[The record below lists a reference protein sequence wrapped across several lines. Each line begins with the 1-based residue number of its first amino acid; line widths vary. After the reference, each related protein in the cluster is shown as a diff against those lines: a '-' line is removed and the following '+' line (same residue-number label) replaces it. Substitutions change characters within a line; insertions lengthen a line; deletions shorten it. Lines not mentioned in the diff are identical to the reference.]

1 MHYTQINRVY
11 KANRTTSAFLNDN
24 TSVVKMLYGCVGSGK
39 SSACCVHIYQT
50 AMQMPKGY
58 DGVRRCKWAVIRKT
72 YSQLK
77 TTTIRTWCEWFPP
90 AIFGEPKG
98 DSPMTHTIKTPEF
111 ELEVIFLAI
120 ENLSDIDRLK
130 SLEVTGIYVNEA
142 QFFGSDELLAL
153 FRERTDRYPGS
164 LVGGKLGRK
173 LVIMDCNPPSIR
185 HWIYRIFEKEKP
197 EGFTIYKMPPA
208 IVKGE
213 NGKWKNNPEADFIE
227 QMVDKETGKGRN
239 YWLDLATGASDE
251 YISVNLCGNYG
262 VLEDGLAVH
271 PEYNDKFHYSPQK
284 INANPIIEIGLGW
297 DFGLTPACSVGQLD
311 VNGQFRILHEF
322 WTEHMS
328 FRAFVENIVIPELDR
343 LFPFWRNNY
352 FSVHDPADST
362 GNEGNTNQQI
372 MRELGIN
379 SYPAESNAL
388 AFRRDALKYFL
399 SRLTDGKP
407 GFLINES
414 CMMIREGLMGK
425 FKYPL
430 ITSTSLSEEKR
441 YQEKPIKNIYSHICE
456 ATEYLAT
463 KYARVSKS
471 QTTDKTEE
479 FRIYNGS
486 FMGS

>member
-1 MHYTQINRVY
+1 MIEVNRNY
-11 KANRTTSAFLNDN
+11 IANRTTSAFLADN
-24 TSVVKMLYGCVGSGK
+24 TSVVKMLFGCVGSGK

-50 AMQMPKGY
+50 AMQMPRGY

-90 AIFGEPKG
+90 SVFGEPKG
-98 DSPMTHTIKTPEF
+98 DSPMTQTIKTADF

-142 QFFGSDELLAL
+142 QFFGSDELLSV
-153 FRERTDRYPGS
+153 FRERTDRYPSGMN
-164 LVGGKLGRK
+164 GGKLGRK
-173 LVIMDCNPPSIR
+173 LVIMDCNPPSSR

-197 EGFTIYKMPPA
+197 EGFTIFKMPPA
-208 IVKGE
+208 LIKDS
-213 NGKWKNNPEADFIE
+213 NNKWMNNPEADFIGQLGE
-227 QMVDKETGKGRN
+227 GSDN
-239 YWLDLATGASDE
+239 YWLDLANGASDE

-271 PEYNDKFHYSPQK
+271 SEYNDQLHYSRIK
-284 INANPIIEIGLGW
+284 VTANPIVEIGLGW
-297 DFGLTPACSVGQLD
+297 DFGLTPACAVGQLD
-311 VNGQFRILHEF
+311 INGQFIILHEF

-328 FRAFVENIVIPELDR
+328 FRAFIENIVIPELDR
-343 LFPFWRNNY
+343 MFPFWRTNY
-352 FSVHDPADST
+352 ISVHDPADSK

-372 MRELGIN
+372 MRELGIS
-379 SYPAESNAL
+379 SYPADSNAL

-399 SRLTDGKP
+399 TRLTDGKP
-407 GFLINES
+407 GFLLNEN
-414 CMMIREGLMGK
+414 CQMIREGLMGK

-430 ITSTSLSEEKR
+430 IQSTALSEEKR

-463 KYARVSKS
+463 KYARVSKVPDTS
-471 QTTDKTEE
+471 RETKSYA
-479 FRIYNGS
+479 IYRGS